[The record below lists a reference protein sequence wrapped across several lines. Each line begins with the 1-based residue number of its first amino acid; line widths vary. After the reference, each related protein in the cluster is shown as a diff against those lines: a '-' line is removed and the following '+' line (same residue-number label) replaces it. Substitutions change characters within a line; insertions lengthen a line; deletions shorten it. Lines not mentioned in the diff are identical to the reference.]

1 MDEKHVGLYQVN
13 PANPGNP
20 GPKGCE
26 KIVKSKAINKTAIIG
41 EFKTHAKDTGSS
53 EVQAAI
59 LSKRI
64 DHLIEHL
71 KMHKKDHHTQRGLL
85 VLVGKRK
92 RHMQYLQ
99 DTNLEKYR
107 EVSKKLGLKEKA

>member
-1 MDEKHVGLYQVN
+1 M
-13 PANPGNP
+13 
-20 GPKGCE
+20 
-26 KIVKSKAINKTAIIG
+26 KSKAINKAEIIS
-41 EFKTHAKDTGSS
+41 EFKTHDKDNGSS

-71 KMHKKDHHTQRGLL
+71 KAHKNDHHTQRGLL
-85 VLVGKRK
+85 ILVGKRK

-99 DTNLEKYR
+99 DTNIEKYR